1 MAKPFSLTFEYTPK
15 WKGNRNR
22 EELDRI
28 TVRLRDYTE
37 SKRIEILDKM
47 RATFGDKPEGQDSEL
62 QRAIEIKRKNLELS
76 LGVVRDYV
84 LSVENLLLD
93 LGGEEPKKITTA
105 KELCEHC
112 EDLALEIAGRLTN
125 GADADEIKN

>member
-1 MAKPFSLTFEYTPK
+1 MGKPFSLTFDYTPK
-15 WKGNRNR
+15 WKGNRDR
-22 EELDRI
+22 EEPDRV

-37 SKRIEILDKM
+37 SKRIDILDKM
-47 RATFGDKPEGQDSEL
+47 RATIGDKPEGQENEL

-76 LGVVRDYV
+76 LNLVKDYV
-84 LSVENLLLD
+84 MSVENLSLD
-93 LGGEEPKKITTA
+93 LGAEEPKKITTA

-125 GADADEIKN
+125 GAEAEEIKN